1 MTKEEFLTAV
11 YSLIEEKEKE
21 LRDSKNRE
29 TLSAMIADFDE
40 RNLAEQASN
49 LIRKQLAKLDSMV
62 KLPIYMAIQSKTDEE
77 VEIYKQE
84 KIGEIEKQITKAE
97 QEKTEKEEELKRL
110 KKEFESLYKD
120 KKPEEGLDFYAAARN
135 KKDREKATETLDKL
149 TEKIEQLKKEIE
161 EIRNKNSQQIK
172 NSILD
177 KIGIHEKERDNLS
190 TIQNES
196 LNIFE
201 QVLSTVEKD
210 EEKTQQTEKLLQEL
224 QKLIQ
229 YRKNMTVPV
238 EIDFPN
244 LPEEFTKEDFSAT
257 DSRTKTKKS
266 AEFNEE
272 DINSWIAK
280 IEKFEAKIERFK
292 KMIMPTEKKE
302 FSQKIV
308 KMNFNSP
315 MSNEELHAEIK
326 YFRQKIDPNNQKEL
340 DDIAEL
346 VKERQELENK
356 KILFFT
362 TSKTKKEID
371 KINDRINLYRQN
383 IHDKLVYK
391 LKHELSEESLTWSLY
406 INLQDEE
413 SIEKSYKTI
422 DEILEQNLERI
433 LKFKEELQKAK
444 EKYNKRQQEIKEEE
458 KAVLSEISK
467 ITEIE
472 ISPEAVEI
480 HSNDLMDIHRTK
492 ANAYQKNV
500 KEQLQDSL
508 AKVNDN
514 WGIEDMLREY
524 ENQGKKV
531 NDNKSNYSF

>member
-302 FSQKIV
+302 FIQKIV